1 MVKMSVMRSRFVLVS
16 ILSRFYSTKAKTEL
30 LKSQQEVGD
39 PLLKL
44 ICLMN
49 WAMQSQL
56 LQQSQ
61 HHKKHTWQIVF
72 KLRLT
77 RELRDLSNLFWRN
90 VIDRLSSLNSFSKSS
105 PTLASLTTSPPALAA
120 FNLAEKSIKWKSNA
134 TYMKSRNLRRF
145 KTFHGW
151 KIALILSQNFPWIF
165 YVSIASCL
173 YFPAHFWVPK
183 MR

>member
-1 MVKMSVMRSRFVLVS
+1 
-16 ILSRFYSTKAKTEL
+16 
-30 LKSQQEVGD
+30 
-39 PLLKL
+39 
-44 ICLMN
+44 
-49 WAMQSQL
+49 MQSQL

-145 KTFHGW
+145 KTFHSW

-165 YVSIASCL
+165 YANIASCL

-183 MR
+183 LRKKSQKHYLKLMLKNYQFYLAIRCAHKCTVLCTTLFKM